1 MNPFKK
7 PIFSFLLIWILASGL
22 GIYLRLYTLQNNI
35 NHNTEEKA
43 TILVLNN
50 LRRAINQG
58 IEKTNPSL
66 SDAQKQ
72 KLTKNQFDQ
81 TLRNQSLKVKESI
94 QQAARQLDEKAP
106 HTKKH
111 FYLLASDSY
120 YYYNLTENI
129 LNTGSISDKIQG
141 SKYFNALMNAPNG
154 YWEPLKLYPYVGYSI
169 YKTLTLFVPDISL
182 MEAVS
187 YTPLFFTVLILF
199 VFLLGCLI
207 LGYSV
212 EISFIGAVYLLCIPI
227 FLRRSM
233 FGWYDD
239 DPPNIFFLFTIL
251 TVFFYGLKHYLN
263 RRVARICAVI
273 CSVLFMLYAL
283 FWQGWVF
290 LASIIATSA
299 VLIVLYNHF
308 IRQKKKDTPQL
319 MTYSLLT
326 MLGIFLGIALIF
338 GPKEFFALFH
348 EGWVALQDFLNPHL
362 SSWPDLYI
370 AVGELLSP
378 TPEKWLEMMGGLFFV
393 GTGVLGLLTGGIQ
406 LFRKPNHQT
415 NFAIIVLILFALI
428 SSKLSLGAQRFETL
442 CLIPFAFAFPMGL
455 QFLWDIIQQLIKK
468 HIPLIKES
476 PFGQFLLLIIL
487 TSILTILPFQAA
499 RRITP
504 DILNK
509 IFNTTWDNVLIK
521 IKNETPTDSIINT
534 WWPPGHFIKAIAQRR
549 VTFDGATINKPQSY
563 WLANAFLTT
572 DERMSAGILRMLN
585 NSGNAATDY
594 LVQQKLP
601 LAQAIDLLKK
611 IAPLNITDAKK
622 VLSSTLN
629 PTQIDHLLALT
640 HANPPPS
647 YLLIYQDMAENSLQ
661 FSFVGNWDFKK
672 VTQINSDPILKN
684 RVPARNSKAYVP
696 FLWKLAG
703 GPPRYSPEL
712 MPVLEKDG
720 HIIFENNIQ
729 VNFNNLTCSINSPKF
744 GKGIPE
750 SIFYKG
756 QQGFTE
762 QKLANANLPYCVM
775 ILKNGP
781 TTKCML
787 AESDLAK
794 SMLLRLFYYEG
805 QGLNIFEPFADERDT
820 TQRTKILVYKLNW
833 DHFQ

>member
-1 MNPFKK
+1 MSSLRKT
-7 PIFSFLLIWILASGL
+7 ILSFLLIWVLASGL
-22 GIYLRLYTLQNNI
+22 GIYLRLYTLQNNV
-35 NHNTEEKA
+35 NHDTEEKA

-58 IEKTNPSL
+58 IEKANPSL
-66 SDAQKQ
+66 AAAQKQ
-72 KLTKNQFDQ
+72 KLAKHQFDL
-81 TLRNQSLKVKESI
+81 TLRQQSLKVKESI
-94 QQAARQLDEKAP
+94 RQAAQQLDEKTPASD
-106 HTKKH
+106 KK

-129 LNTGSISDKIQG
+129 LNTGKISDKIQG
-141 SKYFNALMNAPNG
+141 SKYFNPLMNAPNG
-154 YWEPLKLYPYVGYSI
+154 YWEPLKLYPYVGFSI
-169 YKTLTLFVPDISL
+169 YKTIALFVPDISL

-187 YTPLFFTVLILF
+187 YTPLIFTVLILF
-199 VFLLGCLI
+199 VFLIGCLI
-207 LGYSV
+207 LGCSG
-212 EISFIGAVYLLCIPI
+212 ETSFLGAVYLLCAPI

-239 DPPNIFFLFTIL
+239 DPPNIFFLFAIL
-251 TVFFYGLKHYLN
+251 TVFFYGLKHHLN
-263 RRVARICAVI
+263 RRTVGMCALT
-273 CSVLFMLYAL
+273 CSILFTLYAL

-290 LASIIATSA
+290 LASMIAASA
-299 VLIVLYNHF
+299 FFIVLYNHF
-308 IRQKKKDTPQL
+308 VRREKTTTPQL
-319 MTYSLLT
+319 ITYSLLT
-326 MLGIFLGIALIF
+326 ITGIFLGIVLIF
-338 GPKEFFALFH
+338 GPKEFFTLFH

-393 GTGVLGLLTGGIQ
+393 GTGILGLFTGGIQ
-406 LFRKPNHQT
+406 LFKKPNHST

-428 SSKLSLGAQRFETL
+428 STKLSLGAQRFETL
-442 CLIPFAFAFPMGL
+442 CLIPFAFAFPLGL
-455 QFLWDIIQQLIKK
+455 QFLWDIIQEFIKK
-468 HIPLIKES
+468 HVSLITES
-476 PFGQFLLLIIL
+476 FFGQLLILIIFV
-487 TSILTILPFQAA
+487 SILTILPFQAA
-499 RRITP
+499 QRITP

-509 IFNTTWDNVLIK
+509 IFNTTWDNALTK
-521 IKNETPTDSIINT
+521 IKNETPPNSIINT

-594 LVQQKLP
+594 LLQQKLP
-601 LAQAIDLLKK
+601 LAQAVDLLKK
-611 IAPLNITDAKK
+611 IVPLNITDAKK
-622 VLSSTLN
+622 ILASTLN
-629 PTQIDHLLALT
+629 PTQIDHLLVLT

-672 VTQINSDPILKN
+672 VAQINSDPILKS
-684 RVPARNSKAYVP
+684 RVPARNSKDYVP
-696 FLWKLAG
+696 FLWELAG
-703 GPPRYSPEL
+703 GPPRYSSEL

-729 VNFNNLTCSINSPKF
+729 VDFNNLTCLINSPKF

-756 QQGFTE
+756 PQGFTE

-781 TTKCML
+781 NTKCML

-794 SMLLRLFYYEG
+794 SMLLRLFYYQG
-805 QGLNIFEPFADERDT
+805 QGLDIYEPFVDERDT
-820 TQRTKILVYKLNW
+820 TQRTKILIYKLNW